1 MELILIRHALPVRME
16 SGDGSPVDPHLS
28 EEGVAQAGALARW
41 WGQRP
46 LDRLYVSPLR
56 RARETAQP
64 LCDAQGLEATL
75 EPGVVEFDR
84 DAGEYIP
91 IEELKRTDYPRWKA
105 FVDGAL
111 DEGIDLVAFRDAVI
125 GSLERIIEENSGR
138 RVAVVCHGG
147 VINTW
152 AAHVLG
158 LEPRLFFDPDY
169 TSLNRFMAARSG
181 ERNVASLNEVPHL
194 GDAR

>member
-1 MELILIRHALPVRME
+1 M
-16 SGDGSPVDPHLS
+16 
-28 EEGVAQAGALARW
+28 
-41 WGQRP
+41 
-46 LDRLYVSPLR
+46 
-56 RARETAQP
+56 
-64 LCDAQGLEATL
+64 
-75 EPGVVEFDR
+75 VEFDR

-125 GSLERIIEENSGR
+125 GSRERIIEENSGR

-147 VINTW
+147 VINAW

-194 GDAR
+194 GDSR